1 MGMVNR
7 MKRRKRK
14 SAKRYIISMI
24 GLLSGLIMVILIM
37 ESVTGWRI
45 KDLTKGLTAKTINTV
60 TEITELET
68 MSKVMD
74 FSVKLL
80 KSSVA
85 KSENTLISPLSS
97 LNALAMVAVGAEG
110 DTRTQMEEAVG
121 FSVEEWKEYVFL
133 YQQGL
138 AEAGTNSL
146 KQSNSIWLNEESEMK
161 IKQSYLQTITD
172 YFGASVYQISFDDKT
187 WKEVNLHLSKETNGT
202 IKEILP
208 ELSEE
213 AVMYLVSIMSFDCEW
228 SKPYDEY
235 QIHEK
240 TFTTEQ
246 GIERKVH
253 MMRGKEFYYLVD
265 EKSVGVMKYYDKG
278 RYAFVAL
285 LPNEGIFMQEYISTL
300 SGSGILQT
308 MNQVENR
315 PIIMELPQFQLY
327 TSEDLKSS
335 LEMMGVTEG
344 FNREQADFNGIATL
358 NLGNLYIEDI
368 VQKTYI
374 EVNEHGTRAD
384 AATVIAAPTETA
396 IEEEPIYINFDRPFV
411 YMILDR
417 KTYMPIMMGTVMD
430 IGS

>member
-1 MGMVNR
+1 
-7 MKRRKRK
+7 MKRQKRK
-14 SAKRYIISMI
+14 TAKRYMISMI
-24 GLLSGLIMVILIM
+24 GLLSGLIIVILIM

-60 TEITELET
+60 TDITEPET

-80 KSSVA
+80 KSSAV

-121 FSVEEWKEYVFL
+121 FSVEEWKEYVYL

-138 AEAGTNSL
+138 PEAETGSL
-146 KQSNSIWLNEESEMK
+146 KQSNSIWLNEESELK
-161 IKQSYLQTITD
+161 IKQSFLQTITD
-172 YFGASVYQISFDDKT
+172 YFGASAYQIPFDDKT
-187 WKEVNLHLSKETNGT
+187 RKEMNLRLSKETNGT

-213 AVMYLVSIMSFDCEW
+213 AVMYLVSTMSFICEW

-235 QIHEK
+235 QIHDK

-246 GIERKVH
+246 GTQRKVR
-253 MMRGKEFYYLVD
+253 MMTGKEFYYLRD
-265 EKSVGVMKYYDKG
+265 EKAVGVMKYYDEG

-300 SGSGILQT
+300 SGSGILQA
-308 MNQVENR
+308 MNQVEDR

-335 LEMMGVTEG
+335 LEIIGVTEG
-344 FNREQADFNGIATL
+344 FDREQADFNGIATL

-374 EVNEHGTRAD
+374 DVNEHGTSAG
-384 AATVIAAPTETA
+384 AATVIAVSATAA
-396 IEEEPIYINFDRPFV
+396 IEEEPVYITFDRPFV

-417 KTYMPIMMGTVMD
+417 KTNMPIMMGTVMD